1 MGCLM
6 GKQQGAGKRLQVTG
20 GMEDG
25 LDKGEA
31 DYRTR
36 NGKQEY

>member
-31 DYRTR
+31 DYESAPGVLR
-36 NGKQEY
+36 